1 MPIPGALKT
10 LAQRVATSPTARKLG
25 QELLEQGKSVA
36 TDVIKQQAQQ
46 AFASL
51 GRRTASAGSRP
62 PRTQANLGAL
72 RRDSQ
77 QANGYG
83 ITGGFQKF
91 DPRGR
96 LDEGGSSAG
105 MERFKPGA
113 SGDAP
118 PASGYGITGGFQKFD
133 AKGQADEAG
142 SSAGM
147 ERYARPQAQ
156 ASGTSELTQALGHA
170 IGDAIGQLATAA
182 KPLLNQGAHKLAG
195 QAGLNLNGP
204 LGQQLAARA
213 RLAAQVVSQ
222 ATTQALHT
230 AQGAVPGQVGSL
242 SQLSS
247 ALGARLSQELQP
259 LGQKLGQRINAKM
272 EQAGQN
278 LADSL
283 FGRPGLTPMPTM
295 PMHVPTPPQMPPLP
309 DRPSLPAR
317 PQATKPTPQAV
328 EARPQAAVAQESPA
342 LQEAKPTQPAATTPA
357 LEEAAEPQATKPLTQ
372 AGAMAAIGLPAN
384 APLHQMLGFAHA
396 PFRPEQLEPRLQQIE
411 AQYRQGLAQF
421 AAGDP
426 AGGRDTLRAAMKQ
439 VDDLLIRADA
449 QIDIADAGEKKLN
462 GRLEGH
468 PQGDTIRGFLS
479 EARGEF
485 KRSLAAEQ
493 DRINA
498 FSEHLKTLGAGPK
511 PAAGSP
517 PPERSEADLKGL
529 ATMNLKADASD
540 HDILGVPA
548 GASQAE
554 LAKAWRSRRTAFHAD
569 KLADKTNTTAFKLI
583 DAAYARLKE

>member
-1 MPIPGALKT
+1 MPIPGAIKT

-36 TDVIKQQAQQ
+36 TDLVKQQAQQ

-51 GRRTASAGSRP
+51 GRRTSSAGSRP
-62 PRTQANLGAL
+62 PRTQANPGAL

-91 DPRGR
+91 DPRAR
-96 LDEGGSSAG
+96 LDEGASSAG

-133 AKGQADEAG
+133 AKGKADEAG

-147 ERYARPQAQ
+147 ERFARPQAQ
-156 ASGTSELTQALGHA
+156 ASSTSELTQALGHA

-182 KPLLNQGAHKLAG
+182 KPLVNQGAHKLAS

-204 LGQQLAARA
+204 LGQQLAAQA
-213 RLAAQVVSQ
+213 RKAAQAASQ
-222 ATTQALHT
+222 AATQALHT
-230 AQGAVPGQVGSL
+230 AQETVPGQVGSL

-247 ALGARLSQELQP
+247 ALGARISQELQP
-259 LGQKLGQRINAKM
+259 LGQKLSQRINAKM

-295 PMHVPTPPQMPPLP
+295 PMHLPTPPQMQPLP
-309 DRPSLPAR
+309 GRPSLPAR
-317 PQATKPTPQAV
+317 PQAASTTPQAV
-328 EARPQAAVAQESPA
+328 AARPQAAAAQDSPA
-342 LQEAKPTQPAATTPA
+342 LQEAKPAQPAAATQA
-357 LEEAAEPQATKPLTQ
+357 LEEAAESQATKPLTQ

-396 PFRPEQLEPRLQQIE
+396 PFAPEQLEPRLQQIE
-411 AQYRQGLAQF
+411 AQYRHGLAQF

-426 AGGRDTLRAAMKQ
+426 AGGRDTLEEAMNHVQ
-439 VDDLLIRADA
+439 GLRIRADA
-449 QIDIADAGEKKLN
+449 QIDIADAGEKKVA

-479 EARGEF
+479 DARSEF

-493 DRINA
+493 DRLNA
-498 FSEHLKTLGAGPK
+498 FSEHLKALSAAPK
-511 PAAGSP
+511 PAAGSAA
-517 PPERSEADLKGL
+517 PERSEADLKGL
-529 ATMNLKADASD
+529 AIMDLKSDASD

-548 GASQAE
+548 GASPSA
-554 LAKAWRSRRTAFHAD
+554 LKKAWQSRLLAFHPD
-569 KLADKTNTTAFKLI
+569 KLGDETNTAAFNLI
-583 DAAYARLKE
+583 DAAYKRLKA